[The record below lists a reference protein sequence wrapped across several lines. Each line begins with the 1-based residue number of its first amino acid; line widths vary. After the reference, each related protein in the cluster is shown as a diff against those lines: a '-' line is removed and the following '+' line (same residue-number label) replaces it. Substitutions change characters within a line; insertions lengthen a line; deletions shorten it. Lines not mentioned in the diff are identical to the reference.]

1 MADDIV
7 LTDELLDDILDDWP
21 YRSLTWTLANEV
33 VRLRAEL
40 EQANLNLQHARTGK
54 ALLDLE
60 QERARTAHLRSAFAE
75 LTELC
80 QRLLTERFNDMTEGV
95 GDTPTSTPTPNL
107 TRIDL

>member
-21 YRSLTWTLANEV
+21 YRSLTWILANEI

-40 EQANLNLQHARTGK
+40 EQANMNLQHARTGK

-60 QERARTAHLRSAFAE
+60 QERARTAHLRDAF
-75 LTELC
+75 TELAEMC
-80 QRLLTERFNDMTEGV
+80 QRLLTERFNDMTEGT
-95 GDTPTSTPTPNL
+95 GDTPTPTGNL